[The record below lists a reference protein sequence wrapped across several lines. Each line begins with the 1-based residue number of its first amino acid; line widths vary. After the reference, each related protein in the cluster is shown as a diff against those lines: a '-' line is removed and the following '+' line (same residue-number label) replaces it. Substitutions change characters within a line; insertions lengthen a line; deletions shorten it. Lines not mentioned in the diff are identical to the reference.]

1 MPLGPGDV
9 VDGRYELVRPLGG
22 GDLGR
27 VFVAY
32 DRPLDRRVALR
43 LVEPGDAGG
52 RPGAGGG
59 HPPHERGPVQLAHRG
74 ARAGPG
80 PDTRWHALRGDGA
93 GGRPR
98 PGPGGD
104 APRARCPPDEAV
116 RYGVELLDA
125 CLAAGRQEEGRSS
138 IVPATALVTTDGH
151 IRVARFADAP
161 APGPAGRRAGL
172 RGRGDHRAP
181 AADRPRARPRRPG
194 PRAAGGARGRAR
206 RRARGAHPHRGRPA
220 GPAARGA
227 ARPRRSPAVPE
238 DGRAPAEHTWL
249 LWIASLGLVAVL
261 IVLVVLGVM
270 ILVD

>member
-9 VDGRYELVRPLGG
+9 VNGRYELVRPLGG

-43 LVEPGDAGG
+43 LVEPGDPEGD
-52 RPGAGGG
+52 
-59 HPPHERGPVQLAHRG
+59 
-74 ARAGPG
+74 RALVE
-80 PDTRWHALRGDGA
+80 DTRRMNAVQFSSLTAVPVLDQGLTPDGTRYA
-93 GGRPR
+93 VTELIDGLGLDQVVMRR
-98 PGPGGD
+98 
-104 APRARCPPDEAV
+104 APLPPDEAV

-161 APGPAGRRAGL
+161 APGPAGAEPACAAVAVIVHRLLTGREPGPDGPDPELPAGLEDVLGDALEGRIRTAADL
-172 RGRGDHRAP
+172 RGRLRAS
-181 AADRPRARPRRPG
+181 RPPEAL
-194 PRAAGGARGRAR
+194 
-206 RRARGAHPHRGRPA
+206 
-220 GPAARGA
+220 
-227 ARPRRSPAVPE
+227 PAVPE

-249 LWIASLGLVAVL
+249 LWIVSLGLAAVL

-270 ILVD
+270 ILVS